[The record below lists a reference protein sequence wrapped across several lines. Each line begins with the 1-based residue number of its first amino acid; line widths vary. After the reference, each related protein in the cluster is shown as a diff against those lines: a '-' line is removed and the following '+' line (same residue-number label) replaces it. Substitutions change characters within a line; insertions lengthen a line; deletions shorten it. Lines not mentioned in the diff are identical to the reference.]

1 MKPRTRYELFSIGDL
16 RLFRNTA
23 VLAALVLL
31 GALIIVVFWA
41 FAIVLSIFYNLIFPL
56 AIAGILALI
65 LFPLMLFL
73 ERHLRCHRVVA
84 IGVIFIGIA
93 LAFTG
98 MVILIGPTV
107 VAQATE
113 LFETAPELLWELRH
127 RLAYYFPAISE
138 SLTERMEDN
147 GFELVQFEELGSYVT
162 RYMGLLAG
170 LSFVPLYLFFALL
183 SGESLRRYGMELL
196 TIFRARTRQRI
207 LYFVDVFI
215 GYVTAFFRGQMVIA
229 MIMGIMYAVGF
240 SIIGLQ
246 LAIPIGLILGFL
258 NIVPFLGT
266 VVGVLIVLP
275 MSLFQEDGGAVLLLT
290 ALGVFAVVQLIESW
304 LLTPKIM
311 AQHSGLPP
319 ALVVISV
326 FFWGIAL
333 GGVVGMILAVPLTAF
348 FVATWR
354 PIKSS
359 LKRGL
364 HPEDES
370 TEGVDQDNAAR

>member
-1 MKPRTRYELFSIGDL
+1 MKPRTKHDLFSLGDL

-31 GALIIVVFWA
+31 GGLIIVVFWA
-41 FAIVLSIFYNLIFPL
+41 FAAVLSIFYNLIFPL

-65 LFPLMLFL
+65 LFPLMKFV
-73 ERHLRCHRVVA
+73 ERRLHCSRVVA
-84 IGVIFIGIA
+84 IGIIFIA
-93 LAFTG
+93 LALFFVT
-98 MVILIGPTV
+98 MLLVIGPTV
-107 VAQATE
+107 VQQATD
-113 LFETAPELLWELRH
+113 LIETAPELFWELRH
-127 RLAYYFPAISE
+127 RLAYYFPALSE
-138 SLTERMEDN
+138 MLTARMEEN
-147 GFELVQFEELGSYVT
+147 GFQLMEFDEIGSYVT

-183 SGESLRRYGMELL
+183 SGERLRSHGMELL

-207 LYFVDVFI
+207 LYFVDIFL
-215 GYVTAFFRGQMVIA
+215 GYVTAFFRGQMMIA
-229 MIMGIMYAVGF
+229 MIMGVMYAIGF

-266 VVGVLIVLP
+266 VVGILIVLP
-275 MSLFQEDGGAVLLLT
+275 MSMFQEGGGAFLLVT
-290 ALGVFAVVQLIESW
+290 ALGVFALVQLVESW

-311 AQHSGLPP
+311 AHHSGLPP

-333 GGVVGMILAVPLTAF
+333 GGIVGMILAVPLTAF

-354 PIKSS
+354 PIKAS

-364 HPEDES
+364 HPEEDLA
-370 TEGVDQDNAAR
+370 EGAGNDIAD